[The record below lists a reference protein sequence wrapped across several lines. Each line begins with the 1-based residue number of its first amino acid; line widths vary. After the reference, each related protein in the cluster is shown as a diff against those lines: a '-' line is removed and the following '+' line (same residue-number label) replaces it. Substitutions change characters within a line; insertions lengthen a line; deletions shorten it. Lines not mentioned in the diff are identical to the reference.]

1 MRILIITIAA
11 FLICASCGVKGDP
24 KYKVQ
29 NNYNR
34 NITII

>member
-1 MRILIITIAA
+1 MKKFIIMITLFLFCAA
-11 FLICASCGVKGDP
+11 CGVKGDP